1 MSEEQAASL
10 YEQRKNDIQKS
21 IQKISKNK
29 KKIVQSTPKSTL
41 YFLKLSFNFSPQKI
55 NRVTQL
61 QVNLFR

>member
-29 KKIVQSTPKSTL
+29 KKVVQSTPKSIL
-41 YFLKLSFNFSPQKI
+41 
-55 NRVTQL
+55 
-61 QVNLFR
+61 